1 MQIMQK
7 SKGFTIIELLVVVA
21 IIAVLT
27 GIVLVNVTQYVNRG
41 KNSSLKG
48 NLSSAFTNSAVYF
61 DNNTTYVGFGITAG
75 WTDAEDAINSAGGT
89 NTTAQ
94 ENDTNWFACTNL
106 LTTSLDPA
114 GSAFCVDSTGTK
126 KQSVLVCGTATC
138 SGAVGTSGAGS
149 PTCQ

>member
-1 MQIMQK
+1 MQK

-27 GIVLVNVTQYVNRG
+27 GIVLVNVTAYINKG
-41 KNSSLKG
+41 KNAAMKG
-48 NLSSAFTNSAVYF
+48 NLASALTNAAVFY
-61 DNNTTYVGFGITAG
+61 DNNTTYVGFAASSG
-75 WTDAEDAINSAGGT
+75 WTTAATAINNAGGT
-89 NTTAQ
+89 NTTTN
-94 ENDTNWFACTNL
+94 ENATNWCACTNL
-106 LTTSLDPA
+106 VTTTNDPA
-114 GSAFCVDSTGTK
+114 GSAFCVDSAGTK